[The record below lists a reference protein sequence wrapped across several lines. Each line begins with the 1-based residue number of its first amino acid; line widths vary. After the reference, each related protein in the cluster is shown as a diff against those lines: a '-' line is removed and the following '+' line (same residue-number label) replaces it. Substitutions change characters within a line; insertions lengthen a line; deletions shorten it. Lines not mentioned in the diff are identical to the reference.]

1 MTSTQPSTPS
11 LTVLHL
17 AGSSETRFYF
27 ECSFLYA
34 KAACR
39 FADKGVKNYYA
50 MSLPP
55 AAACPGAGRFALL
68 EDEVPSELLATD
80 LMDLNYMKN
89 PELSKKVTLLSKDE
103 FIGALR
109 GENTYTFA
117 HAIQLVVPHMYD
129 NVGLTTWRTFMSD
142 TLHLPV
148 VGPPGS
154 ANVLAQDK
162 AACRGVLKKLVM
174 ATADGKRHI
183 VPSGFVVTRQKLV
196 NADGCVSDAVATQLM
211 ARVRAEAG
219 GFPVMLKAPLEDNSR
234 GVRLLG
240 RQCLPGQSALEP
252 SCVGA
257 REALDANLA
266 KELKEKVLEM
276 LSYGDTVLFEQFVHG
291 REFRFGVVELQHP
304 RGQDAYRYSA
314 AAQTTVDVGM
324 NAAQVHGIPTMLEYL
339 MVNPSMPIRTAA
351 DKLTTDTRG
360 QMAQTKCSRRLVSC
374 DPRVHAKANPQSGVI
389 ESKVDSNGVDQT
401 VHPVSDKL
409 QRRIEAMVRAA
420 HKALGCRS
428 YSLFDIRVDALSGQP
443 FIIECCAFWSFSP
456 ISILTLMLES
466 SGIDYKRVIL
476 DLWREHALSTTAAE
490 ERMCLLS
497 KAPQSPPPA
506 GISMVV
512 DKQC

>member
-1 MTSTQPSTPS
+1 MASTPS

-55 AAACPGAGRFALL
+55 AAACPGAGRFALM
-68 EDEVPSELLATD
+68 EDEVPAQLLATD
-80 LMDLNYMKN
+80 LMDLNYMKD
-89 PELSKKVTLLSKDE
+89 PKLSQKVTLLSKTE

-109 GENTYTFA
+109 GENTYKFA

-148 VGPPGS
+148 VGPPG
-154 ANVLAQDK
+154 ATNVLAQDK
-162 AACRGVLKKLVM
+162 AACRNVLEKLM
-174 ATADGKRHI
+174 IASADGTKQRI
-183 VPSGFVVTRQKLV
+183 VPSGFVVRRQKLV
-196 NADGCVSDAVATQLM
+196 SADGSVSDAVAAKLM
-211 ARVRAEAG
+211 VRVRAEAG

-240 RQCLPGQSALEP
+240 RQCLPGQSVLDTSSA
-252 SCVGA
+252 GA
-257 REALDANLA
+257 QAALDAELA
-266 KELKEKVLEM
+266 KELKAKVLEM
-276 LSYGDTVLFEQFVHG
+276 LSFGDTVLFEQFVPG
-291 REFRFGVVELQHP
+291 REFRLGAVELRHP
-304 RGQDAYRYSA
+304 RGLGAYRHSE
-314 AAQTTVDVGM
+314 TTVAARVGACE
-324 NAAQVHGIPTMLEYL
+324 NPVQTHGIPAMLEYV

-360 QMAQTKCSRRLVSC
+360 QMAQNKCTRRLVSC
-374 DPRVHAKANPQSGVI
+374 DPRVHAKANPKTGKI
-389 ESKVDSNGVDQT
+389 EPKLDSNNVDQT
-401 VHPVSDKL
+401 VYPVSDKL
-409 QRRIEAMVRAA
+409 QRRIETMVLAA
-420 HKALGCRS
+420 HKALGCRG

-456 ISILTLMLES
+456 ISVLTLMLES
-466 SGIDYKRVIL
+466 SGVDYKRVIL
-476 DLWREHALSTTAAE
+476 DLWREHALSTAAAQQ
-490 ERMCLLS
+490 RMCLPS
-497 KAPQSPPPA
+497 KVPQSSPR
-506 GISMVV
+506 SVV
-512 DKQC
+512 VHA

>member
-1 MTSTQPSTPS
+1 MTSKQLSKPF

-80 LMDLNYMKN
+80 LMDLDYMKS
-89 PELSKKVTLLSKDE
+89 PELARKVTLLSKDE
-103 FIGALR
+103 FVGALR

-174 ATADGKRHI
+174 ATADGKKRRI
-183 VPSGFVVTRQKLV
+183 VPSGFVMTRQKLV
-196 NADGCVSDAVATQLM
+196 NADSCVSDAVATQLM

-252 SCVGA
+252 SA
-257 REALDANLA
+257 ALDANLA
-266 KELKEKVLEM
+266 KELKAKVLEI
-276 LSYGDTVLFEQFVHG
+276 LSYGDTVLFEQFVPG
-291 REFRFGVVELQHP
+291 REFRFGMVELQHP
-304 RGQDAYRYSA
+304 RGLDAYRHSA
-314 AAQTTVDVGM
+314 AAQTTVDVGT

-339 MVNPSMPIRTAA
+339 MVNPSMPIRTAT

-360 QMAQTKCSRRLVSC
+360 QLAQTKCSRRLVSC
-374 DPRVHAKANPQSGVI
+374 DPRVHAKANPQTGEI
-389 ESKVDSNGVDQT
+389 ESNVDSNGVDQT
-401 VHPVSDKL
+401 VYPVSDKL
-409 QRRIEAMVRAA
+409 QHRIEAMVRAA

-428 YSLFDIRVDALSGQP
+428 YSIFDIRVDALSGQP

-456 ISILTLMLES
+456 ISILSLMLES
-466 SGIDYKRVIL
+466 SGIDYNRVIL
-476 DLWREHALSTTAAE
+476 DLWREHALSTTAAQA
-490 ERMCLLS
+490 RMCLPS
-497 KAPQSPPPA
+497 KAPQPSSVA

-512 DKQC
+512 GK

>member
-1 MTSTQPSTPS
+1 
-11 LTVLHL
+11 
-17 AGSSETRFYF
+17 
-27 ECSFLYA
+27 
-34 KAACR
+34 
-39 FADKGVKNYYA
+39 

-89 PELSKKVTLLSKDE
+89 PELAGKVTLLSKDE

-109 GENTYTFA
+109 GESTYKFA

-148 VGPPGS
+148 VGPPGA

-162 AACRGVLKKLVM
+162 AACRGVLEKLVIT
-174 ATADGKRHI
+174 TADGKRQRV
-183 VPSGFVVTRQKLV
+183 VPPGFVVMRQNLV
-196 NADGCVSDAVATQLM
+196 DADGCVSDAVATELLV
-211 ARVRAEAG
+211 RVRAEAG

-252 SCVGA
+252 SA
-257 REALDANLA
+257 ALDANLA
-266 KELKEKVLEM
+266 KELKAKVLEM
-276 LSYGDTVLFEQFVHG
+276 LSYGDAVLFEQFVPG

-304 RGQDAYRYSA
+304 RGLDAYRHSA
-314 AAQTTVDVGM
+314 AAQSTVDVGM

-374 DPRVHAKANPQSGVI
+374 DPRVHAKANPQTGEM
-389 ESKVDSNGVDQT
+389 ESNVDSNGVDQT
-401 VHPVSDKL
+401 VYPVSDKL

-466 SGIDYKRVIL
+466 SGVDYKRVIL
-476 DLWREHALSTTAAE
+476 DLWREHALSTTAAQ
-490 ERMCLLS
+490 ERMCLPS
-497 KAPQSPPPA
+497 KAPQPSPPA

-512 DKQC
+512 GK